1 MRKKQIM
8 MCLAVSMMIMAG
20 CSKTEENANTV
31 TEPQAEAVGNMDE
44 SEDNQDSDENRDA
57 DSRAENNAD
66 GSDSSSSDT
75 REAENEGE
83 KKEEGKGSISDAE
96 KLNGS
101 VVSIDP
107 DGKSVEV
114 NEIIT
119 EEMEDGTSM
128 AVELAEGGSSEN
140 SIKVRFTNDTI
151 YTVRTVK
158 NSGINPED
166 SSDSPGSFSDIKEG
180 STLNMEGRYEGE
192 EFLASSVLIYV
203 FVR

>member
-1 MRKKQIM
+1 MKKKQIM

-31 TEPQAEAVGNMDE
+31 TEPQTEAVGNMDE
-44 SEDNQDSDENRDA
+44 SGDNQESDESRDA

-75 REAENEGE
+75 RESENEGE
-83 KKEEGKGSISDAE
+83 KKEEGKGSISDTE
-96 KLNGS
+96 NLDGS
-101 VVSIDP
+101 VVSINP
-107 DGKSVEV
+107 DEKSVEV

-119 EEMEDGTSM
+119 EELDDGSSM

-140 SIKVRFTNDTI
+140 NIKVRFTNDTI

-166 SSDSPGSFSDIKEG
+166 SSNSTGSFSDIKEG